1 MDSKRDPSTHEES
14 GFSKAESVNEEDP
27 EPRYPGVEDLF
38 RCATFLRETH
48 PGREGLVLGSV
59 RG

>member
-1 MDSKRDPSTHEES
+1 MEEEEEEEE
-14 GFSKAESVNEEDP
+14 GLFKPDAVNEEDP
-27 EPRYPGVEDLF
+27 EHDRYPGVEDLF